1 MEHVESVSS
10 DTALSFKER
19 FAKHHDWW
27 SVLKNAVQR
36 QKDQMSDAVKILNRY
51 RERYSSNAF
60 RHDFDQ

>member
-27 SVLKNAVQR
+27 SVLKNAVEF
-36 QKDQMSDAVKILNRY
+36 QKDQMSDAVRMLDQYRQRY
-51 RERYSSNAF
+51 TF
-60 RHDFDQ
+60 QHDSDQ